1 MYLVQN
7 NPEKPVP
14 VLYFTPVDY
23 RVSFECPDS
32 SIPPPPPPPKKR
44 FIKIGMTQSQ
54 FIYTF
59 EATFSPLNLTY
70 NWLKGLLGSLVPR
83 PHPAFVACSTEKR
96 GEPGI
101 FSHVSDVTTNEKLM
115 NVGGLKHNGVIA
127 HALIV
132 PAKMVR
138 EFVCLMPSNRA
149 LLLPCRVYVFANG

>member
-54 FIYTF
+54 FIYMF
-59 EATFSPLNLTY
+59 EATFSPLNLIY

-83 PHPAFVACSTEKR
+83 PRPAFRRLQYRKAGR
-96 GEPGI
+96 AWYL
-101 FSHVSDVTTNEKLM
+101 FS
-115 NVGGLKHNGVIA
+115 
-127 HALIV
+127 
-132 PAKMVR
+132 R
-138 EFVCLMPSNRA
+138 E
-149 LLLPCRVYVFANG
+149 